1 MSLSLNGY
9 GLMMS
14 PRCSSCSMSL
24 TSLSPCHLSRCREM
38 MWLDESQRLYCVSLS
53 RCRVKL
59 LSRLRYYP
67 LQSLC
72 PK

>member
-1 MSLSLNGY
+1 MTPTSLSQIGY

-24 TSLSPCHLSRCREM
+24 LPCHLSRLSVM
-38 MWLDESQRLYCVSLS
+38 MWLGEYQRLYCVSLS